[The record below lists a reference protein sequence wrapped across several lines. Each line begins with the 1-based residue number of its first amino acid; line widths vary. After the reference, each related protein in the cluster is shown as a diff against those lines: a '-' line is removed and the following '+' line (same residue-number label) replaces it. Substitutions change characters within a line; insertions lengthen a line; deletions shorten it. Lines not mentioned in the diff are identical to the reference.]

1 MSGERVNIIKDRAC
15 ALLDL
20 AKELVDRRLDISSFS
35 AHQACQLRAKAS
47 LLRLTGEVPRL
58 HGIREL
64 LGMLARKLEDLG
76 FREDALRIMNFV
88 RGRRDILIDIE
99 AAYTESRYGVGSIT
113 RSTVEEMLRAAEE
126 LFKLLDEVEERV
138 LG

>member
-1 MSGERVNIIKDRAC
+1 
-15 ALLDL
+15 
-20 AKELVDRRLDISSFS
+20 
-35 AHQACQLRAKAS
+35 QLRIKAS

-64 LGMLARKLEDLG
+64 LGMLARELEDLG
-76 FREDALRIMNFV
+76 LKEDALRIMDFV
-88 RGRRDILIDIE
+88 RRRRDVLIDIE
-99 AAYTESRYGVGSIT
+99 AAYTESRYGVGPIVKSI
-113 RSTVEEMLRAAEE
+113 VEEMLGVAEE